1 MFQTIKKRTMKRM
14 LPRMIVAFAL
24 AVILLA
30 ASGLGAFRLI
40 IGPKDLSSIP
50 ADQLMGKYVTFDASQ
65 SIAAYASYGDDKS
78 LQYYVLSYGDKYISV
93 TADSSY
99 YDLLAAASDQ
109 SQEYYQGDLTELHSL
124 GMVSGTVSSLEEDLR
139 DYMVS
144 GITGIGLP
152 GAEDEEAA
160 NASVLS
166 YDVHLGKVGW
176 MSGKAAV
183 ILTILALICAAVGVM
198 MIVLVKTGFYHKQ
211 VDKVIGGKANEAEED
226 FESGV
231 HHDQI
236 VVGKKYI
243 WFFNGP
249 RCGAVPT
256 KDVVWVYCEANPNVV
271 SKYKWPMAI
280 YLKDKS
286 YYKVDIE
293 TKDEINQIISQI
305 AAVTTDLV
313 AGYSSQ
319 KNKAFKNGTMKE
331 FLEFAGE

>member
-1 MFQTIKKRTMKRM
+1 MFQTIKKRTLKRM
-14 LPRMIVAFAL
+14 LPKIITAFAL

-40 IGPKDLSSIP
+40 LGPADLDSVS

-78 LQYYVLSYGDKYISV
+78 LQYYVLTYGDKYISI

-99 YDLLAAASDQ
+99 YDLLDAASDQ

-124 GMVSGTVSSLEEDLR
+124 GMVSGTVSALEDDLR
-139 DYMVS
+139 DYMIS

-152 GAEDEEAA
+152 GAEDEDAA

-166 YDVHLGKVGW
+166 YNIHLGKVGW
-176 MSGKAAV
+176 MSSKAAV
-183 ILTILALICAAVGVM
+183 VFTILALISALVGVVL
-198 MIVLVKTGFYHKQ
+198 IVLVKVGFYHKQ
-211 VDKVIGGKANEAEED
+211 ADKTIGKDADAAEKD
-226 FESGV
+226 FEEAI
-231 HHDQI
+231 HHHQI
-236 VVGKKYI
+236 VVGKKYV

-249 RCGAVPT
+249 KCGAIPT
-256 KDVVWVYCEANPNVV
+256 KEVVWAYCEANPNVV
-271 SKYKWPMAI
+271 SKYKWPMAM
-280 YLKDKS
+280 YLRDKS

-293 TKDEINQIISQI
+293 TKDEINQIISEI
-305 AAVTTDLV
+305 AAVAPTMVT
-313 AGYSSQ
+313 GYSSQ

-331 FLEFAGE
+331 FLEFVGE